1 MNFTETKT
9 LYDNHVLPTYA
20 RYDVCFVKGEGSYL
34 YDDAG
39 KKYLDF
45 SSGIGVNSIGHAHPE
60 WVAAVAAQAGT
71 LVHTSNLYYTEPGG
85 LLAQKLCELSGL
97 DAVFFANSGA
107 EANEGI
113 IKAARKYGADKYG
126 AGRHTI
132 VTLRNSFHGRT
143 HTTLAATGQETF
155 HKHFLP
161 LTPGFAYVDANDL
174 GALEALGG
182 DVCAVLLEA
191 VQGEG
196 GVIPLEK
203 EYVQAV
209 AKLCAERDWL
219 LLFDEVQCGVARCGT
234 WFAFQQYGV
243 MPDGIS
249 FAKGVAG
256 GFPLGGF
263 ILGEKT
269 KGVFTPGLHGAT
281 FGGTPLGC
289 AAALTTL
296 DILSNVIKD
305 VPRKGKL
312 LRDGIEA
319 FGSAKIRG
327 TRGLGL
333 MIGISVEGEP
343 KAYVKALLERELVCL
358 TAGSDAVRLLPPLT
372 ISEEEIAGGLKILR
386 EVLG

>member
-1 MNFTETKT
+1 MKFTETKT
-9 LYDNHVLPTYA
+9 LYDSHVLPTYA

-97 DAVFFANSGA
+97 NAVFFANSGA

-113 IKAARKYGADKYG
+113 IKAARKYSADKYG

-132 VTLRNSFHGRT
+132 VTLNRSFHGRT
-143 HTTLAATGQETF
+143 HTTLAATGQESF

-161 LTPGFAYVDANDL
+161 LTPGFVHADANDI
-174 GALEALGG
+174 GALDAMGG

-219 LLFDEVQCGVARCGT
+219 LLFDEVQCGIARCGT
-234 WFAFQQYGV
+234 WFAFQRYGV

-263 ILGEKT
+263 ILGEKA
-269 KGVFTPGLHGAT
+269 KGVFAPGLHGAT

-312 LRDGIEA
+312 LRAGIEA

-343 KAYVKALLERELVCL
+343 KAYVKALLERGLVCL

-372 ISEEEIAGGLKILR
+372 ISEEEIAEGLIILR